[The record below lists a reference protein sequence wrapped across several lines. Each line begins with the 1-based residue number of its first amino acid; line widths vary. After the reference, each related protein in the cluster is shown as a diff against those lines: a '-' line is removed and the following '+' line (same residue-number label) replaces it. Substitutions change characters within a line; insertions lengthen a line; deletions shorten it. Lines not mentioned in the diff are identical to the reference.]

1 MSNERLIE
9 LCRKL
14 SNGDAGAAAEVFVSY
29 EPYLRMVVRRQL
41 TPRLRAK
48 FDSVDVVQSVWAN
61 VLKGLGDA
69 SWDFTDES
77 HLRAFL
83 IRSTL
88 NRFISLYR
96 EHRGSLE
103 CERSL
108 STCPDVLPISRQD
121 RPSEVVQADEL
132 WDQLL
137 ALSSPDH
144 HELLRLKNSG
154 VPLAE
159 IAARTGYHESSIR
172 RILYKLEARL
182 DELLSAR
189 GDRAVNDRGSQ
200 LAATTAAR

>member
-1 MSNERLIE
+1 MRGGMSNERMME
-9 LCRKL
+9 LCQKL
-14 SNGDAGAAAEVFVSY
+14 SSGDAGAAAEVFVSY

-61 VLKGLGDA
+61 VLKNLGDA
-69 SWDFTDES
+69 SWDFAYES

-103 CERSL
+103 CEQPL
-108 STCPDVLPISRQD
+108 SSCPEGLPVSRQD

-132 WDQLL
+132 WGQLL
-137 ALSSPDH
+137 AISSPDH

-154 VPLAE
+154 MSLAE
-159 IAARTGYHESSIR
+159 IADRTGFHESSIR

-182 DELLSAR
+182 DELLTSR
-189 GDRAVNDRGSQ
+189 RELAV
-200 LAATTAAR
+200 

>member
-14 SNGDAGAAAEVFVSY
+14 SSGDPGAAAEVFVSY

-61 VLKGLGDA
+61 VLKGLGDPCWEFA
-69 SWDFTDES
+69 DES

-88 NRFISLYR
+88 NRFVSLYR
-96 EHRGSLE
+96 QHRGSLE
-103 CERSL
+103 CEQSL
-108 STCPDVLPISRQD
+108 SSCREPVPDSRHD

-137 ALSSPDH
+137 ALSSP
-144 HELLRLKNSG
+144 
-154 VPLAE
+154 
-159 IAARTGYHESSIR
+159 
-172 RILYKLEARL
+172 
-182 DELLSAR
+182 
-189 GDRAVNDRGSQ
+189 
-200 LAATTAAR
+200 